1 MYNQRMDKR
10 AHFGGAAAALAL
22 YAIRSSRRAA
32 RRRRTSVTSVF
43 VRALARRAGVVFRPL
58 YVDRWAEAVTRLAGD
73 EIRSDATDN
82 CLVALARAGRISG
95 AEQLRLLAAHHRSV
109 RGV

>member
-1 MYNQRMDKR
+1 MDKR

-43 VRALARRAGVVFRPL
+43 VQRALARRAGVVFRPL

-82 CLVALARAGRISG
+82 RLVALARAGRISG